1 MPLLHIYATAHP
13 PTGQPTFRHAVLRP
27 HWQPQMVIQLHH
39 RPFVIRL
46 DFYIARCS
54 CIIQR
59 NHNGGEKILINLQKN
74 IVDQQIVLTQLLHLP
89 PTSPPPSPPRCHKL
103 PNERVYTVLQ
113 PSACFSTDYLLS
125 FFASCNTF
133 LVKESPPI
141 PTLYSSLL
149 PFPPPWSGDEH
160 IRGGDDE
167 SPQLSSSAAVCSTT
181 RAASTHA

>member
-1 MPLLHIYATAHP
+1 
-13 PTGQPTFRHAVLRP
+13 
-27 HWQPQMVIQLHH
+27 MVIQLHH

-74 IVDQQIVLTQLLHLP
+74 IVDQQIVLTQLLHLSP
-89 PTSPPPSPPRCHKL
+89 LLLLLLLRLVAINCPTSAFTLFYNP
-103 PNERVYTVLQ
+103 
-113 PSACFSTDYLLS
+113 ACFSTDYLLS

-133 LVKESPPI
+133 RVKKSPPI
-141 PTLYSSLL
+141 PALYLRSTPLS
-149 PFPPPWSGDEH
+149 PPWLADEH

-167 SPQLSSSAAVCSTT
+167 CPQLSSSAAVCSTT

>member
-74 IVDQQIVLTQLLHLP
+74 IVDQQIVLTQLLHLSP
-89 PTSPPPSPPRCHKL
+89 PLLLLCLVAINCPTSAFTLFYNPRPAFLQIIYSLSL
-103 PNERVYTVLQ
+103 PAAIL
-113 PSACFSTDYLLS
+113 
-125 FFASCNTF
+125 
-133 LVKESPPI
+133 
-141 PTLYSSLL
+141 SLL
-149 PFPPPWSGDEH
+149 KSLH
-160 IRGGDDE
+160 Q
-167 SPQLSSSAAVCSTT
+167 SLHCT
-181 RAASTHA
+181 